1 MRCLL
6 WSLRALLATAGAVA
20 APTDSAESALLCP
33 RSRLRFQA
41 QSLLRQVLST
51 PRLVLNLRP
60 QQALCPRSRL
70 RSQVLS
76 TARLPPSAPLP
87 ALVELAAP
95 TSTET
100 TTPRGRR
107 TGPQRGVAAARES
120 AKVDVAPP
128 DPLQPQVLQEETINS
143 FVEKVASHLQC
154 QEEAVLEWKAYVEH
168 WLQLRVVKTTS
179 SQREKK
185 ERAQKATAV
194 KQKNASKNLRSW
206 P

>member
-1 MRCLL
+1 MPN
-6 WSLRALLATAGAVA
+6 LRRQKV
-20 APTDSAESALLCP
+20 LCP

-51 PRLVLNLRP
+51 PGAESAPAASPVP
-60 QQALCPRSRL
+60 TEPTP
-70 RSQVLS
+70 V
-76 TARLPPSAPLP
+76 PSAVNATPAPSGPLP

-120 AKVDVAPP
+120 AQVDVAPP
-128 DPLQPQVLQEETINS
+128 DPLQPQVLQKETINS

-194 KQKNASKNLRSW
+194 KQKNASKNLKSW